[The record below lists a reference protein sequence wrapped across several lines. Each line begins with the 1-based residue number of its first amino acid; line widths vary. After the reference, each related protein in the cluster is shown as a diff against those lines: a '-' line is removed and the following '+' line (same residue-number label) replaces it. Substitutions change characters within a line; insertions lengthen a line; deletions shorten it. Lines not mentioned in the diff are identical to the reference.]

1 MVSTRSRRLVF
12 LLYLLPIALL
22 WALVGIFL
30 YAQHQNEKGHR
41 ADELNAQ
48 LQIVNKVLLGDLA
61 EGKEIED
68 ALESFALPLGQ
79 IRITLLSKEGKVL
92 FDNMADA
99 DKMENH
105 AYRGEIAQA
114 LQHGHGYTISRQ
126 SATNQIQ
133 YFYSATRGERHVLRS
148 ALPYTVSLQE
158 TLRANSDTWWP
169 VIALTIVITIVFV
182 LLLRTL
188 RQRDLHHKRVLEQEQ
203 EKVLLKRQLTNNIN
217 HELKTPVASIQVC
230 LETLINSPQ
239 LTEEQKSKIIDRS
252 YQSCQRLRNLLRD
265 LSLITRVEE
274 GKSQISKE
282 YICLNNIVDDLRAEL
297 ELYPSERSLAFVAH
311 FDQSV
316 TIHGNLSLLISIF
329 RNLAEN
335 AIAYSGG
342 TSITISLLENNEE
355 ECTIAFEDDGEG
367 VAEEHLPHLFDRF
380 YRVDKGRSRQTG
392 GTGLG
397 LAIVKHAVLF
407 HGGTIAVSNRA
418 EGGLRFVFSLKKQ

>member
-188 RQRDLHHKRVLEQEQ
+188 RQRDLHHKRVLEQE
-203 EKVLLKRQLTNNIN
+203 
-217 HELKTPVASIQVC
+217 
-230 LETLINSPQ
+230 
-239 LTEEQKSKIIDRS
+239 
-252 YQSCQRLRNLLRD
+252 
-265 LSLITRVEE
+265 
-274 GKSQISKE
+274 
-282 YICLNNIVDDLRAEL
+282 
-297 ELYPSERSLAFVAH
+297 
-311 FDQSV
+311 
-316 TIHGNLSLLISIF
+316 
-329 RNLAEN
+329 
-335 AIAYSGG
+335 
-342 TSITISLLENNEE
+342 
-355 ECTIAFEDDGEG
+355 
-367 VAEEHLPHLFDRF
+367 
-380 YRVDKGRSRQTG
+380 
-392 GTGLG
+392 
-397 LAIVKHAVLF
+397 
-407 HGGTIAVSNRA
+407 
-418 EGGLRFVFSLKKQ
+418 